1 MRKLKPGASPSS
13 SRGCWERQS
22 ISFPTCGSLEESED
36 EEEDEDKTDKDLDK
50 KKYERKEDA
59 MM

>member
-22 ISFPTCGSLEESED
+22 ISFPTCEESED
-36 EEEDEDKTDKDLDK
+36 EIDEDETDKDLDE
-50 KKYERKEDA
+50 KKYERKEDV